1 MMEQV
6 LEALPQTIIGGVY
19 FYLDQESHLWEKTV
33 DELFSL
39 LYEDHKTQVSINL
52 IGAKLRMHNFD

>member
-6 LEALPQTIIGGVY
+6 LEALPQTIIGVVY

-33 DELFSL
+33 DELFHL

>member
-1 MMEQV
+1 MMEQI

-19 FYLDQESHLWEKTV
+19 FYLDQESQLWEKTV
-33 DELFSL
+33 DELFPL